1 MKVFS
6 HIVSWV
12 FLPLLMPVYG
22 LLITMYV
29 PSNQAYYYNQESLYY
44 LQDPAKLAI
53 LYMFIIFS
61 VVAPGLSFVILHKR
75 KIITTIDMENQRER
89 NIPMF
94 IMLTYCLVLYF
105 LFIIKAQNG
114 VLPKYVYALPLSGVF
129 VTASYTY
136 INRWIKIS
144 LHGGG
149 AGILTG
155 FLFAYAVEQIDFQ
168 FWILIFAVLASGLTI
183 SARLF
188 LKKHTPT
195 EVYTGWSLAVLMTFL
210 VNYLYPVGY

>member
-1 MKVFS
+1 MKILAEVL
-6 HIVSWV
+6 SWV

-22 LLITMYV
+22 LLLCMYV
-29 PSNQAYYYNQESLYY
+29 PSNQDYLFNEDSLFF
-44 LQDPAKLAI
+44 LRDEAKMAI
-53 LYMFIIFS
+53 LYMFMIFS
-61 VVAPGLSFVILHKR
+61 VIAPGLAFVLLHKW

-94 IMLTYCLVLYF
+94 IMLTFCLILYF
-105 LFIIKAQNG
+105 LFLIKAQNNI
-114 VLPKYVYALPLSGVF
+114 LPKYIYALPLSGVF
-129 VTASYTY
+129 VTVIYTY

-155 FLFAYAVEQIDFQ
+155 FLFAYVVEQAEFQ
-168 FWILIFAVLASGLTI
+168 FWILIFAIVASGLTI
-183 SARLF
+183 GARLY
-188 LKKHTPT
+188 LKKHTQT

-210 VNYLYPVGY
+210 VNYLYPIG

>member
-1 MKVFS
+1 MKILAEVL
-6 HIVSWV
+6 SWV

-22 LLITMYV
+22 LLLAMYV
-29 PSNQAYYYNQESLYY
+29 PSNQDYLFNEDSLFF
-44 LQDPAKLAI
+44 LRDEAKLAI

-61 VVAPGLSFVILHKR
+61 VIAPGLAFVLLHKW

-94 IMLTYCLVLYF
+94 IMLTFCLILFF
-105 LFIIKAQNG
+105 LFLIKAENN
-114 VLPKYVYALPLSGVF
+114 VLPKYIYALPLSGVF
-129 VTASYTY
+129 VTVIYTY

-155 FLFAYAVEQIDFQ
+155 FLFAYAIEQAEFQ
-168 FWILIFAVLASGLTI
+168 FWILIFAIVASGLTI
-183 SARLF
+183 GARLY
-188 LKKHTPT
+188 LKKHTQT

-210 VNYLYPVGY
+210 VNYLYPIG

>member
-1 MKVFS
+1 MKILAEVL
-6 HIVSWV
+6 SWV

-22 LLITMYV
+22 LLLAMYI
-29 PSNQAYYYNQESLYY
+29 PSNQDYLFNEDSLYF
-44 LQDPAKLAI
+44 LRDDAKLAI

-61 VVAPGLSFVILHKR
+61 VIAPGLSFVILHKK

-94 IMLTYCLVLYF
+94 IMLTYCLILYF
-105 LFIIKAQNG
+105 LFMIKAQNNI
-114 VLPKYVYALPLSGVF
+114 LPKYIYALPLSGVF
-129 VTASYTY
+129 VTVVYTY

-155 FLFAYAVEQIDFQ
+155 FLFAYAVEQAEFQ
-168 FWILIFAVLASGLTI
+168 FWVLIFAVIASGLTI

-188 LKKHTPT
+188 LKKHTQT

-210 VNYLYPVGY
+210 VNYLYPIG

>member
-1 MKVFS
+1 MKILAEVL
-6 HIVSWV
+6 SWV

-22 LLITMYV
+22 LLLAMYV
-29 PSNQAYYYNQESLYY
+29 PSNQDYLFNEDSLFF
-44 LQDPAKLAI
+44 LRDEAKLAI

-61 VVAPGLSFVILHKR
+61 VIAPGLAFVLLHKW

-94 IMLTYCLVLYF
+94 IMLTFCLILFF
-105 LFIIKAQNG
+105 LFLIKAENN
-114 VLPKYVYALPLSGVF
+114 VLPKYIYALPLSGVF
-129 VTASYTY
+129 VTVIYTY

-155 FLFAYAVEQIDFQ
+155 FLFAYAIEQAEFQ
-168 FWILIFAVLASGLTI
+168 FWILIFAIVASGLTI
-183 SARLF
+183 GARLY
-188 LKKHTPT
+188 LKKHTQT
-195 EVYTGWSLAVLMTFL
+195 EVYTGWALAVLMTFL
-210 VNYLYPVGY
+210 VNYLYPIG

>member
-1 MKVFS
+1 MKILAEVL
-6 HIVSWV
+6 SWV

-22 LLITMYV
+22 LLLAMYI
-29 PSNQAYYYNQESLYY
+29 PSNQDYLFNEDSLYF
-44 LQDPAKLAI
+44 LRDDAKLAI

-61 VVAPGLSFVILHKR
+61 VIAPGLSFVILHKK

-94 IMLTYCLVLYF
+94 IMLTYCLILYF
-105 LFIIKAQNG
+105 LFMIKAQNNI
-114 VLPKYVYALPLSGVF
+114 LPKYIYALPLSGVF
-129 VTASYTY
+129 VTVIYTY

-155 FLFAYAVEQIDFQ
+155 FLFAYAIEQAEFQ
-168 FWILIFAVLASGLTI
+168 FWVLIFAIIASGLTI
-183 SARLF
+183 SARLY
-188 LKKHTPT
+188 LKKHTQT

-210 VNYLYPVGY
+210 VNYLYPIG

>member
-1 MKVFS
+1 MKILAEVL
-6 HIVSWV
+6 SWV

-22 LLITMYV
+22 LLLAMYV
-29 PSNQAYYYNQESLYY
+29 PSNQDYLFNEDSLFF
-44 LQDPAKLAI
+44 LRDEAKLAI
-53 LYMFIIFS
+53 LYMFMIFS
-61 VVAPGLSFVILHKR
+61 VIAPGLAFVLLHKW

-94 IMLTYCLVLYF
+94 IMLTFCLILYF
-105 LFIIKAQNG
+105 LFLVKAQNNI
-114 VLPKYVYALPLSGVF
+114 LPKFIYALPLSGVF
-129 VTASYTY
+129 VTVIYTY

-155 FLFAYAVEQIDFQ
+155 FLFAYAVEQAEFR
-168 FWILIFAVLASGLTI
+168 FWILIFAIVASGLTI
-183 SARLF
+183 GARLY
-188 LKKHTPT
+188 LKKHTQT

-210 VNYLYPVGY
+210 VNYLYPIG